1 MDDWKKFDKTSLLE
15 KEYFNSHLNMKD
27 ITDADYVY
35 AKEFSKIS
43 KKKTLGEYHDLYVSS
58 DIIIS

>member
-1 MDDWKKFDKTSLLE
+1 MDDWKKFNKTSLLE

-27 ITDADYVY
+27 IIDADCVY

-43 KKKTLGEYHDLYVSS
+43 KKKL
-58 DIIIS
+58 